1 MLYARALGRAVK
13 LLGMAELVD
22 GKGWRASVAPA
33 MVAEAHPL
41 ANVSDVFNAV
51 MVHGDRVDDVMFY
64 GRGAGTA
71 RRRAR
76 CAGTYWTSCAARSSA
91 GACRTGAVLRRCRR
105 LSGSCGCLCACVR
118 L

>member
-76 CAGTYWTSCAARSSA
+76 CAG
-91 GACRTGAVLRRCRR
+91 RTGHRALPGQARARAGRER
-105 LSGSCGCLCACVR
+105 SCGAAVV
-118 L
+118 